1 MFHIKFSVHE
11 TFTLLKLFSC
21 QIMIFFGTVEKIFAN
36 IFSQRHKHFLNII
49 EIFPSNSSIIFIIL
63 MLGIIAEIF
72 KEAKMNDR
80 ANNC

>member
-1 MFHIKFSVHE
+1 MFHIKLSVDG
-11 TFTLLKLFSC
+11 TFTLLKLFPC
-21 QIMIFFGTVEKIFAN
+21 QIIFFGTVEKIFTN

-63 MLGIIAEIF
+63 ILGIIAEIS
-72 KEAKMNDR
+72 KEARMNDP